1 MIYTSYFAN
10 IKKLPKDLKLVS
22 IARGT
27 PDWFTGSRCEEL
39 APSWDTVM
47 MVKKQSKSHYKSKL
61 YKRIRKAA

>member
-27 PDWFTGSRCEEL
+27 PDWFTGLRCEAL
-39 APSWDTVM
+39 APILGHSNDGE
-47 MVKKQSKSHYKSKL
+47 KQSKSCYKSKL